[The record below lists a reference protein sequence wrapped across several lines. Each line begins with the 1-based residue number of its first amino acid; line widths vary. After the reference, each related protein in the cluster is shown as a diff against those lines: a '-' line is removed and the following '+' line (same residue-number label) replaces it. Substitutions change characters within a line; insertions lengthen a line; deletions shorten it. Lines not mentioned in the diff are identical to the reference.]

1 MLHSSPRSTVICNP
15 TSDKNLVNSALI
27 SSSSYHWSARSPLRV
42 KLSSWMEMGNM
53 GVKYQNTQYYSISAR
68 SLTLASQLSIRHAN
82 QLVTELYTE
91 FRNSFKGGKPKQE
104 IRKVIKLEIMV

>member
-1 MLHSSPRSTVICNP
+1 MDGEGQHGSEVSI
-15 TSDKNLVNSALI
+15 
-27 SSSSYHWSARSPLRV
+27 
-42 KLSSWMEMGNM
+42 E
-53 GVKYQNTQYYSISAR
+53 NTQYYSISAR

-104 IRKVIKLEIMV
+104 IRKMIKLEIMV